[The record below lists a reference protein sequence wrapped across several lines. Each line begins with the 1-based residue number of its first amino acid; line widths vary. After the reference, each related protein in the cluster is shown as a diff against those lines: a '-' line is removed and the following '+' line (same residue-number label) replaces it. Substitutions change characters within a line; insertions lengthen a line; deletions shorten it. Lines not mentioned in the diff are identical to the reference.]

1 MRTVKLGL
9 IGAGGI
15 AQAHCGTLAEIKG
28 CEIIAAADLVP
39 ANLERAKERWGI
51 ENTFEDY
58 NEMLKMDEIEAVYVC
73 TPTGVHAAPTVAA
86 LNAGKHVFCEKPM
99 EATLTGAE
107 AMWRASVE
115 NDKILMIGLKLRYSA
130 QVKKAKEIVDAG
142 TLGEIYYAETVAD
155 RRRGNPGGSFIR
167 KATAGLGASADIG
180 VYALDTALY
189 LMGHPKPVA
198 VSGITSNYL
207 SLHNT
212 WNERLKQTEVEDFG
226 VGWVVFDNGA
236 RLVFKTCWCMNM
248 DSLGGTIFLGK
259 KAGLRIGIGEV
270 RGPQDGV
277 RVYGD
282 KDGQIHDETYTE
294 FESVNVF
301 HEEDSAFDVLYY
313 LRRRLQVFYHQ
324 VKKPGCEGGVYDR
337 KAWFCAH
344 QFSGPKFVLC
354 FLDHHLQAIHHQG
367 NTLLPSQ
374 QQHSLEVYTY
384 FFH

>member
-15 AQAHCGTLAEIKG
+15 AQAHCGTLANIDG
-28 CEIIAAADLVP
+28 AEIIAAADLVP
-39 ANLERAKERWGI
+39 ANLERAQERWGI
-51 ENTFEDY
+51 KHTFSDY

-73 TPTGVHAAPTVAA
+73 TPTGVHAAPTVAS

-99 EATLTGAE
+99 EATLAAAA
-107 AMWRASVE
+107 AMWRASQE
-115 NDKILMIGLKLRYSA
+115 NDKILMVGLKLRYSA
-130 QVKKAKEIVDAG
+130 QVIKAKEIVDAG
-142 TLGEIYYAETVAD
+142 TLGDIYYVETVAD

-207 SLHNT
+207 SLNNT
-212 WNERLKQTEVEDFG
+212 WDPALRETEVEDFG
-226 VGWVVFDNGA
+226 IGWVVFENGA
-236 RLVFKTCWCMNM
+236 RMVFKTCWCMNM

-259 KAGLRIGIGEV
+259 KAGLRLGIGEV

-282 KDGQIHDETYTE
+282 KDGEIHDEEFTE
-294 FESVNVF
+294 FESVDVFRAEDTAFVDAVREGKPSPIEPYGVMLTNVIIQGVI
-301 HEEDSAFDVLYY
+301 DSS
-313 LRRRLQVFYHQ
+313 
-324 VKKPGCEGGVYDR
+324 ENGGR
-337 KAWFCAH
+337 
-344 QFSGPKFVLC
+344 
-354 FLDHHLQAIHHQG
+354 
-367 NTLLPSQ
+367 
-374 QQHSLEVYTY
+374 EVAVTVPQL
-384 FFH
+384 

>member
-15 AQAHCGTLAEIKG
+15 AQAHCGTIANIEG
-28 CEIIAAADLVP
+28 AEIIAVADLIP
-39 ANLERAKERWGI
+39 ANRERAKERWGI
-51 ENTFEDY
+51 HRAFADY
-58 NEMLKMDEIEAVYVC
+58 NEMLKMDELEAVYVC

-99 EATLTGAE
+99 EATLA
-107 AMWRASVE
+107 AAASMWRAAQA
-115 NDKILMIGLKLRYSA
+115 NDKILMIGLKLRYSP
-130 QVKKAKEIVDAG
+130 QVIKAKQIVDAG
-142 TLGEIYYAETVAD
+142 TLGDIYYVETVAD

-189 LMGHPKPVA
+189 LMGHPKPIA

-212 WNERLKQTEVEDFG
+212 WNPALRETEVEDFG
-226 VGWVVFDNGA
+226 VGWVVFENGA
-236 RLVFKTCWCMNM
+236 RMVFKTCWCMNM

-259 KAGLRIGIGEV
+259 KAGLRLGIGEV

-282 KDGQIHDETYTE
+282 KDGEIHDRAFTE
-294 FESVNVF
+294 FESVDVF
-301 HEEDSAFDVLYY
+301 HAEDTAFIDAVREGNPSPIDPYGVL
-313 LRRRLQVFYHQ
+313 LTNVIIQGVIDSSNA
-324 VKKPGCEGGVYDR
+324 GGREV
-337 KAWFCAH
+337 AVTV
-344 QFSGPKFVLC
+344 P
-354 FLDHHLQAIHHQG
+354 
-367 NTLLPSQ
+367 TL
-374 QQHSLEVYTY
+374 
-384 FFH
+384 